1 MSLPRRKEFPAYS
14 DGHLCSYTALE
25 HKGLFVNLV
34 YENLA
39 LKGGLMR
46 MRAKC
51 KSTESRI
58 NAKMPTS
65 RVGNLRG

>member
-39 LKGGLMR
+39 LKGGVNEN
-46 MRAKC
+46 
-51 KSTESRI
+51 ESKVQEHR
-58 NAKMPTS
+58 K
-65 RVGNLRG
+65 